1 MDGEMPAAPGPL
13 LLASGSFSLR
23 SITFEPTCSADRQ
36 KGCIFSAIVPVEYW
50 MRQLQRFEY
59 EQQLSRRAT
68 EIFRQMT
75 ELLQLRERV
84 RLAEHRQ
91 GHASIEWFDSQP
103 HGFESR
109 RSIFQTSTVC
119 LANVGACHVL
129 TKFLMVDP
137 DSEILLSPVGRDDVL
152 A

>member
-1 MDGEMPAAPGPL
+1 
-13 LLASGSFSLR
+13 
-23 SITFEPTCSADRQ
+23 
-36 KGCIFSAIVPVEYW
+36 

-68 EIFRQMT
+68 EIFKQMT

-91 GHASIEWFDSQP
+91 GHASIEWFNSQSR
-103 HGFESR
+103 GFGSR
-109 RSIFQTSTVC
+109 RSVFQTSNVC

-152 A
+152 S